1 MNNELK
7 SDRQNVEAPDPQ
19 IPPPL
24 PKPSRWPAVLAVIAV
39 LAVLVMVGVGHFYW
53 QSMQLRFAQLRQV
66 IDQASAQQHTL
77 GAQMQQRGRVF
88 AEQQERLQTQDEL
101 IRQQADTIAEQREK
115 LARQEQAVAQTLQNI
130 RQTLGHSGQAWR
142 AAEAAY
148 LIELASLRLS
158 LEQDAGT
165 ALSALNSADRRLQ
178 ETGEAR
184 WLPIRERLARDIAA
198 LQSVDTAD
206 RAALSQQLVD
216 LAAGVDGLALR
227 VQNVAPNQAAS
238 SEPPSE
244 RRSSEERSLDSL
256 WRDSLEGLKS
266 LVRIR
271 RNDGM
276 GGALIPGE
284 DQHYQVRQNLRLQLD
299 AARFGLLRADAELYR
314 SSLETAKVWLQTFF
328 KQDSSA
334 TERYLE
340 ALARLMEADV
350 HPEFPDL
357 SPTLQALRQL
367 LQQEAESA

>member
-1 MNNELK
+1 
-7 SDRQNVEAPDPQ
+7 
-19 IPPPL
+19 
-24 PKPSRWPAVLAVIAV
+24 
-39 LAVLVMVGVGHFYW
+39 
-53 QSMQLRFAQLRQV
+53 
-66 IDQASAQQHTL
+66 
-77 GAQMQQRGRVF
+77 
-88 AEQQERLQTQDEL
+88 
-101 IRQQADTIAEQREK
+101 
-115 LARQEQAVAQTLQNI
+115 
-130 RQTLGHSGQAWR
+130 
-142 AAEAAY
+142 
-148 LIELASLRLS
+148 
-158 LEQDAGT
+158 
-165 ALSALNSADRRLQ
+165 
-178 ETGEAR
+178 
-184 WLPIRERLARDIAA
+184 LARDIAA